1 MKSRPLSGATLVT
14 SPVIVWRP
22 IRVASDATCADGC
35 GGGEALCATAR
46 PTSSKPAVVPAS
58 IAGSF
63 MAFLSFF
70 LVDQP
75 HREQRTCQRAF
86 LSRNDRKR
94 GTCDLQTRSIVLFC
108 LCVTSRPSVLTV

>member
-35 GGGEALCATAR
+35 GGGGEALCATAR

-70 LVDQP
+70 LVDQ
-75 HREQRTCQRAF
+75 RQADQRTCQPEF
-86 LSRNDRKR
+86 LYRDDRKR
-94 GTCDLQTRSIVLFC
+94 CTWDLQTQSTVFVG
-108 LCVTSRPSVLTV
+108 LCVASRRN